1 MSFIRGNNL
10 EIMKSIEDASVDLIL
25 RDGPWRILK
34 RKEMRKKK
42 NLSAQ
47 AGGLILCL
55 LDDSLVGR
63 WSR

>member
-34 RKEMRKKK
+34 RKEMRK